1 MADWT
6 GAFGGQQLT
15 VALGMGQDACSPPG
29 LGCSWGDRRCACL
42 CSYLAPSSRPSLR
55 ADFLPLVPCSF
66 VGPSS
71 LPLADEAYLTRHEAK
86 EKEER
91 TRYEA
96 VLGAWLAD
104 SLRAVCSAAQMTGPL
119 LLKWLPV

>member
-1 MADWT
+1 V
-6 GAFGGQQLT
+6 QLGLQAMCLPLLLPRT
-15 VALGMGQDACSPPG
+15 VFP
-29 LGCSWGDRRCACL
+29 
-42 CSYLAPSSRPSLR
+42 PSLR

-119 LLKWLPV
+119 TTWKVVACLMRCSDNSFACRLIA